1 MRSVDDAHTA
11 IQATLAPLPAEWVTL
26 DAAHGRVLAEPVVA
40 RRTQPPAALSAMD
53 GYAVRAAEAGDGAVL
68 RVAGE
73 TAAGDDPGAPLA
85 PQTARRIYTGA
96 ALPKGADAVLIQEHA
111 SPAGGRDDVDGEGG
125 DDRLGDR
132 LGDGGR
138 DDDGQD
144 GGRIRVDRGVDPGA
158 HVRPRGQDFAAG
170 QPLLAPGTRLGARHI
185 ALAAAGQ
192 VPWLAVHA
200 RPRVALLATGDE
212 LVRAGEPLG
221 AHAIVD
227 TVTPALAAQLR
238 AAGAEV
244 VALGIARD
252 REAELAAYAGALA
265 RADLALTVGGASVG
279 ARDLIRSALGRAGL
293 ALDFWTIAMRPGK
306 PLLFGRFASGTPL
319 IGLPGNPVSAL
330 VCAQLFVLPAVDRL
344 AGGDGRPPR
353 PVQALAAHDLPAGG
367 ARQDYQRA
375 ALTTDAL
382 GQRWVRPLSPQDSA
396 MLTTLAAAD
405 ALLVRPAGAPAAATG
420 TAVPVLPLFP

>member
-1 MRSVDDAHTA
+1 MQAATMRSVDDAHTA

-40 RRTQPPAALSAMD
+40 RRTQPPTALSAMD
-53 GYAVRAAEAGDGAVL
+53 GYAVRAAEAVEGAVL
-68 RVAGE
+68 RVSGE
-73 TAAGDDPGAPLA
+73 IAAGDDPGAPLA
-85 PQTARRIYTGA
+85 PGTARRLYTGA
-96 ALPKGADAVLIQEHA
+96 ALPQGADAVLIQEQA
-111 SPAGGRDDVDGEGG
+111 SPADSGDGGGDKRGG
-125 DDRLGDR
+125 DDSKG
-132 LGDGGR
+132 
-138 DDDGQD
+138 

-158 HVRPRGQDFAAG
+158 HVRPRGQDFAVG

-238 AAGAEV
+238 AAGAHV
-244 VALGIARD
+244 AALGIARD
-252 REAELAAYAGALA
+252 REAELAAHAGALA

-353 PVQALAAHDLPAGG
+353 PVQALAAQDLPPGG

-420 TAVPVLPLFP
+420 TPVPVLPLFP